1 VPTEL
6 ERLNTALSGRYTIE
20 RKIGSGGMATVYQAE
35 DLKHHRKVAVKV
47 LRAELAAEVGA
58 ERFLR
63 EIEIAAQ
70 LQHPHI
76 LPLYDSG
83 HAGGILY
90 YVMPFVSAGSLRDRM
105 DREVRLP
112 IDDAVRIARAVALA
126 LDYAHR
132 RDVIHRDIKPENILL
147 SEDQPV
153 IADFGIAKATSAAG
167 GAERAAGEGE
177 GGALTEG
184 GLAVGTPAYM
194 SPEQATAER
203 KLDGRTDLYGLACV
217 LYEALAGEPPFAGS
231 NVRATMALHATQP
244 APSLRA
250 KRPDVPLQVDQ
261 VVAKAMAKEPSDRY
275 GTSLEFAEALAAPAS
290 GTAAVRG
297 LGHVGAKRAVAVLPF
312 VNTSPD
318 PDNEYFSDGITDELI
333 NALAKVDR
341 LQVAS
346 RTSAFAL
353 KGSGRDVREIG
364 AMLNVAVVLE
374 GTVRKAG
381 DRLRITA
388 QLINVADGRHLWS
401 ERYDRE
407 LRDVFQVQDEIA
419 RTIVSTLRRTLV
431 GDVGE
436 PLPKRYTEN
445 LAAYNHYLRGRY
457 HWNRRGRDGLAE
469 AVKHFELAISEDK
482 GYALAHTGL
491 ADSYA
496 LQLDYRGIPVAEGM
510 RRAKAEALKALEL
523 DDDLAEAHTSLAWV
537 TFLYEWDWEAADR
550 EFRRAIELNP
560 SYATAHQWYAWL
572 LMALGRTEDGLA
584 EGRASLEAD
593 PASVSIRRTL
603 GWLYY
608 YAGRSADALVHLR
621 HAVALQPNAEES
633 HRVLGLALTQ
643 DGQFDAAV
651 DALREALSL
660 GPESAYTKAA
670 IAYLASVTGRLDET
684 KRMLDE
690 LEEHATE
697 AYVSPVAF
705 ATVHVALG
713 NTDRALAS
721 IEQAYQERR
730 GWLAYLNVEPILE
743 PLRSDPRFAD
753 LVRRMGL
760 PRK

>member
-1 VPTEL
+1 MPTEF
-6 ERLNTALSGRYTIE
+6 ERLNAALSGRYTIE
-20 RKIGSGGMATVYQAE
+20 REIGSGGMATVYQAE

-47 LRAELAAEVGA
+47 LRAELAAQVGA
-58 ERFLR
+58 ERFFR

-83 HAGGILY
+83 HDGGFLY
-90 YVMPFVSAGSLRDRM
+90 YVMPFVRAGSLRDRM
-105 DREVRLP
+105 DREVRVP

-132 RDVIHRDIKPENILL
+132 RDVVHRDIKPENILL

-153 IADFGIAKATSAAG
+153 IADFGIAKATSVADQAG
-167 GAERAAGEGE
+167 QGVR
-177 GGALTEG
+177 ALTES

-194 SPEQATAER
+194 SPEQAMAEHE
-203 KLDGRTDLYGLACV
+203 LDGRTDLYSLACV
-217 LYEALAGEPPFAGS
+217 LYEALAGEPPFAGA
-231 NVRATMALHATQP
+231 NARATMVRHAIQP

-250 KRPDVPLQVDQ
+250 KRPDVSMRVDQ
-261 VVAKAMAKEPSDRY
+261 VIAKALAKEPADRY
-275 GTSLEFAEALAAPAS
+275 ATLLEFAEALAAPAS
-290 GTAAVRG
+290 GYTAALRG
-297 LGHVGAKRAVAVLPF
+297 LGDVGAQRAVAVLPF

-341 LQVAS
+341 LQVVS

-388 QLINVADGRHLWS
+388 QLTNVADGRHLWS

-431 GDVGE
+431 GDLGE
-436 PLPKRYTEN
+436 PVSKRYTEN
-445 LAAYNHYLRGRY
+445 LAAYSHYLRGRY
-457 HWNRRGRDGLAE
+457 HWNRRGADGLAD
-469 AVKHFELAISEDK
+469 AVRHFELAIVEDK

-510 RRAKAEALKALEL
+510 KRAKAEALKALEL
-523 DDDLAEAHTSLAWV
+523 DDELAEAYTSLAWV
-537 TFLYEWDWEAADR
+537 TFLYEWDWEGADR

-560 SYATAHQWYAWL
+560 GYATAHQWYAWL
-572 LMALGRTEDGLA
+572 LMALGRTEDALA
-584 EGRASLEAD
+584 EGRASLEID

-608 YAGRSADALVHLR
+608 HARRSAEALVHLR
-621 HAVALQPNAEES
+621 QAVALQPTAEES
-633 HRVLGLALTQ
+633 HRVLGLALIQ
-643 DGQFDAAV
+643 DGQFDAAA

-660 GPESAYTKAA
+660 GPNSAYTKAGL
-670 IAYLASVTGRLDET
+670 AYLAAVTGRVEEA
-684 KRMLDE
+684 KRMLSE
-690 LEEHATE
+690 LEELATE
-697 AYVSPVAF
+697 GYVSPVAF
-705 ATVHVALG
+705 ATIHVALG
-713 NTDRALAS
+713 NTDRAFAS

-730 GWLAYLNVEPILE
+730 GWLVYLNVEPILD
-743 PLRSDPRFAD
+743 PLRPDPRFAD

-760 PRK
+760 GGSKE

>member
-1 VPTEL
+1 MPTEL

-83 HAGGILY
+83 HEGGILY
-90 YVMPFVSAGSLRDRM
+90 YVMPFVRAGSLRDRM

-132 RDVIHRDIKPENILL
+132 RDVVHRDIKPENILL

-153 IADFGIAKATSAAG
+153 IADFGIAKATSVVG
-167 GAERAAGEGE
+167 DGERK
-177 GGALTEG
+177 GALTEG

-194 SPEQATAER
+194 SPEQATAEGE
-203 KLDGRTDLYGLACV
+203 LDGRTDLYGLACV

-231 NVRATMALHATQP
+231 NARSTMVLHMTQP
-244 APSLRA
+244 VPSLRA
-250 KRPDVPLQVDQ
+250 KRPDVPLWVDQ
-261 VVAKAMAKEPSDRY
+261 VVAKAMGKEPSDRY
-275 GTSLEFAEALAAPAS
+275 ATSLEFAEALAAPAS
-290 GTAAVRG
+290 GTAAIRG
-297 LGHVGAKRAVAVLPF
+297 LGHVGAKRTVAVLPF

-374 GTVRKAG
+374 GTVRKEG

-388 QLINVADGRHLWS
+388 QLTNVADGRHFWS

-419 RTIVSTLRRTLV
+419 RTIVSTLRRTLL

-436 PLPKRYTEN
+436 PVPKRYTEN

-469 AVKHFELAISEDK
+469 AVKHFELAIAEDK

-510 RRAKAEALKALEL
+510 QRAKAEALKALEL

-537 TFLYEWDWEAADR
+537 TFLYEWDWEAAER

-560 SYATAHQWYAWL
+560 AYATAHQWYAWL
-572 LMALGRTEDGLA
+572 LMALGRTDDALA

-621 HAVALQPNAEES
+621 QAVALQPNAQES

-643 DGQFDAAV
+643 EGQFDAAA
-651 DALREALSL
+651 DAFREALSL

-670 IAYLASVTGRLDET
+670 MAYLAAVTGRLDET
-684 KRMLDE
+684 ERILNE
-690 LEEHATE
+690 LEEYATE

-705 ATVHVALG
+705 ATVYVAMG
-713 NTDRALAS
+713 DTDRALAS

-730 GWLAYLNVEPILE
+730 GWLAYLNVEPILD

-753 LVRRMGL
+753 LVRRMRL
-760 PRK
+760 PRE

>member
-1 VPTEL
+1 MPTEL
-6 ERLNTALSGRYTIE
+6 ERLKVALSGRYTIE
-20 RKIGSGGMATVYQAE
+20 RTIGSGGMATVYQAE
-35 DLKHHRKVAVKV
+35 DLKHHRKVAIKV

-83 HAGGILY
+83 HDGGFLY
-90 YVMPFVSAGSLRDRM
+90 YVMPFVPAGSLRDLM

-112 IDDAVRIARAVALA
+112 IEVAVRIARAVALA

-132 RDVIHRDIKPENILL
+132 RDVVHRDIKPENILL

-167 GAERAAGEGE
+167 DGEV
-177 GGALTEG
+177 ALTEG

-217 LYEALAGEPPFAGS
+217 LYESLVGEPPFAGV
-231 NVRATMALHATQP
+231 NVRSTMALHATQP
-244 APSLRA
+244 APSLRS
-250 KRPDVPLQVDQ
+250 KRPDVPMQIDQ
-261 VVAKAMAKEPSDRY
+261 VIAKAMAKEPSDRY

-290 GTAAVRG
+290 GTAALRG
-297 LGHVGAKRAVAVLPF
+297 LGDVGVQRAVAVLPF
-312 VNTSPD
+312 VNTSSD

-381 DRLRITA
+381 DQLRITA
-388 QLINVADGRHLWS
+388 QLTNVADGRHLWS

-419 RTIVSTLRRTLV
+419 RTIVATLRRTLV

-436 PLPKRYTEN
+436 PVPKRYTEN

-457 HWNRRGRDGLAE
+457 HWNRRGVDGLGE
-469 AVKHFELAISEDK
+469 AVKHFELAIEEDT

-496 LQLDYRGIPVAEGM
+496 LQLDYRGIPVAAGM
-510 RRAKAEALKALEL
+510 NRAKA
-523 DDDLAEAHTSLAWV
+523 
-537 TFLYEWDWEAADR
+537 
-550 EFRRAIELNP
+550 
-560 SYATAHQWYAWL
+560 
-572 LMALGRTEDGLA
+572 
-584 EGRASLEAD
+584 
-593 PASVSIRRTL
+593 
-603 GWLYY
+603 
-608 YAGRSADALVHLR
+608 
-621 HAVALQPNAEES
+621 
-633 HRVLGLALTQ
+633 
-643 DGQFDAAV
+643 
-651 DALREALSL
+651 
-660 GPESAYTKAA
+660 
-670 IAYLASVTGRLDET
+670 
-684 KRMLDE
+684 
-690 LEEHATE
+690 
-697 AYVSPVAF
+697 
-705 ATVHVALG
+705 
-713 NTDRALAS
+713 
-721 IEQAYQERR
+721 
-730 GWLAYLNVEPILE
+730 
-743 PLRSDPRFAD
+743 
-753 LVRRMGL
+753 
-760 PRK
+760 